1 MLRYNHLNTFCFY
14 VVNVSYYQ
22 SVSLCYIL
30 QVLGNIQDYTTTTF
44 NELLQFLGSTSF
56 SKSVLTVLAVVT
68 PLGIGLFTGYA
79 EIGVAI
85 CFGAFW
91 CNPSDVNGSLK
102 HKVYGILFSAALVM
116 VVSFIGGYVHYSLL
130 LSLVILGVTSFA
142 ISLISAYGFR
152 ASLISFSGLL
162 ALILSFAHTPGELK
176 IYEYSLLVGLGGLW
190 YLAVSLLW
198 FKINPKGQ
206 TEEILYETIG
216 HTGKLLKKRGKLI
229 DENSNRK
236 KLLKG
241 LFLIQSQL
249 TEQHETLRE
258 ILILSRKNSGIS
270 VYNGKRVLVLVQLIE
285 MLETAGANPVNYA
298 KMDEQF
304 QMYPEFIKLFQSLIY
319 EMAKQLRTIGEIGN
333 KPNKIPSHVELNTR
347 FEKIRIK
354 IEELGKIKD
363 AKAYEAFI
371 MFQNLLEYQEKQ
383 FDTLKRIKWLLSDH
397 DVASEEFIDKE
408 ILKRFL
414 ISQDYSPRILL
425 RNLSFRSTIFRHSLR
440 MAITLMI
447 GFVLGNV
454 FAFQNP
460 YWILLTIILIMRPNY
475 GLTKTRSKDRT
486 IGTLIGGIIATVI
499 VYLVQDVYVYATLAL
514 ISFVIALSMLQK
526 NYKASA
532 IYVTLSIVFI
542 YGILQPDVMT
552 VIQYRIIDTLL
563 GAGLSYLGFLFLWPS
578 WSFQE
583 IQKDITKSVEANR
596 MYLSKI
602 SDYYVN
608 KGTVPTSYRL
618 ARKSAFLQ
626 TSNLSSAFQRM
637 TQEPHSKQKNLN
649 KIYELVELNHNFLSS
664 LASLSIY
671 IQHHTTT
678 EASERFS
685 GIVSKIDENLGLV
698 LQSLSNSIDS
708 GNEPNFEEVVSFEKQ
723 LPKFDSE
730 NVNLNVE
737 DNSIIKRNHQEE
749 QLIWEQLR
757 WLYSLSSTMMKLT
770 SSL

>member
-1 MLRYNHLNTFCFY
+1 MVLEKIQHYI
-14 VVNVSYYQ
+14 
-22 SVSLCYIL
+22 SVY
-30 QVLGNIQDYTTTTF
+30 F
-44 NELLQFLGSTSF
+44 KELVQFLVSTNF
-56 SKSVLTVLAVVT
+56 TKSVLTVIAVII
-68 PLGIGLFTGYA
+68 PIAIGVLTGYT

-91 CNPSDVNGSLK
+91 CSPSDVHGSQR
-102 HKVYGILFSAALVM
+102 HKVLGILFSGALVM
-116 VVSFIGGYVHYSLL
+116 VVSFIGGYLHYSPW
-130 LSLVILGVTSFA
+130 LSLVILGLMSFA
-142 ISLISAYGFR
+142 ISFISAYGFR

-162 ALILSFAHTPGELK
+162 ALILSFAHTPDKLE
-176 IYEYSLLVGLGGLW
+176 IYEYSLLVGLGSLW
-190 YLAVSLLW
+190 YLGLSLLW

-206 TEEILYETIG
+206 TEEVLYETIG
-216 HTGKLLKKRGKLI
+216 NTAKLLKKRGTLI
-229 DENSNRK
+229 DQQSNRK
-236 KLLKG
+236 KLQES
-241 LFLIQSQL
+241 LFLLQSQL
-249 TEQHETLRE
+249 TEQHDILRE

-270 VYNGKRVLVLVQLIE
+270 VYNGKRVLVLAQLIE
-285 MLETAGANPVNYA
+285 MLETSGANPVNYI
-298 KMDEQF
+298 KMDDQF
-304 QMYPEFIKLFQSLIY
+304 KLHPEFITHFQNLIF
-319 EMAKQLRTIGEIGN
+319 EMANQLQLISEIGN
-333 KPNKIPSHVELNTR
+333 KPNQIPKHDGLTAL
-347 FEKIRIK
+347 FEDIRIK
-354 IEELGKIKD
+354 ILELDKIKE

-383 FDTLKRIKWLLSDH
+383 FDKLKRIKWLLSDH

-440 MAITLMI
+440 LAVTLMI
-447 GFVLGNV
+447 GFILGNL
-454 FAFQNP
+454 FSFQNP

-486 IGTLIGGIIATVI
+486 IGTMIGGVIATVI
-499 VYLVQDVYVYATLAL
+499 VFLIQDVYVYAVLAL

-532 IYVTLSIVFI
+532 IYITLSIVFI

-552 VIQYRIIDTLL
+552 VIQYRILDTLL

-578 WSFQE
+578 WGFQE
-583 IQKDITKSVEANR
+583 IRKDVTKSVEANR
-596 MYLSKI
+596 VYLSKI
-602 SDYYVN
+602 ADYYIQ
-608 KGTVPTSYRL
+608 KGRVPTSYRL
-618 ARKSAFLQ
+618 ARKNAFLE

-678 EASERFS
+678 EASERFNT
-685 GIVSKIDENLGLV
+685 IITKIDENLSVV
-698 LQSLSNSIDS
+698 LQSLSKEATGDQK
-708 GNEPNFEEVVSFEKQ
+708 PNFDAVISFEKQ
-723 LPKFDSE
+723 LPKFESDQ
-730 NVNLNVE
+730 VNLSAD
-737 DNSIIKRNHQEE
+737 DNGALKRNHQEE

-757 WLYSLSSTMMKLT
+757 WLFSLSSNMMKLT
-770 SSL
+770 LSLK

>member
-1 MLRYNHLNTFCFY
+1 MLNKIQNFI
-14 VVNVSYYQ
+14 
-22 SVSLCYIL
+22 SVS
-30 QVLGNIQDYTTTTF
+30 F
-44 NELLQFLGSTSF
+44 KELLQYLRSTNF
-56 SKSVLTVLAVVT
+56 SKSVLTVVAVIT
-68 PLGIGLFTGYA
+68 PLSIGIATGYT

-91 CNPSDVNGSLK
+91 CNPSDVSGSQK
-102 HKVYGILFSAALVM
+102 HKVYGILFSAALIM
-116 VVSFIGGYVHYSLL
+116 VVSFIGGYLHYATWLAL
-130 LSLVILGVTSFA
+130 IILGVASFA
-142 ISLISAYGFR
+142 ISLISSYGFR

-162 ALILSFAHTPGELK
+162 ALILSFAHTPDKLK
-176 IYEYSLLVGLGGLW
+176 IYEYALLVGLGGLW
-190 YLAVSLLW
+190 YLALSLLW
-198 FKINPKGQ
+198 YKINPKGQ
-206 TEEILYETIG
+206 TEEILYDTIG
-216 HTGKLLKKRGKLI
+216 RTGKLLQKRAQLI
-229 DENSNRK
+229 DEQSNRK
-236 KLLKG
+236 KLQQR
-241 LFLIQSQL
+241 LFLLQSEL
-249 TEQHETLRE
+249 TEQHDTLRE
-258 ILILSRKNSGIS
+258 ILILSRKSSGRS
-270 VYNGKRVLVLVQLIE
+270 TYNGKRVLVLVQLIE
-285 MLETAGANPVNYA
+285 MLETAGANPVNYT
-298 KMDEQF
+298 KMDAQF
-304 QMYPEFIKLFQSLIY
+304 KLYPEFTKLFQNLTF
-319 EMAKQLRTIGEIGN
+319 EMANQLKLISEIGN
-333 KPNKIPSHVELNTR
+333 KPNQMPKHVVLTEHFEEL
-347 FEKIRIK
+347 RIK
-354 IEELGKIKD
+354 ISELGTVKD

-383 FDTLKRIKWLLSDH
+383 FDKLKRMKWLLSDH

-440 MAITLMI
+440 LAVTLMI
-447 GFVLGNV
+447 GFVVGNV

-486 IGTLIGGIIATVI
+486 IGTIIGGVIATGI
-499 VYLVQDVYVYATLAL
+499 VFLVQDVYVYAVLAL
-514 ISFVIALSMLQK
+514 ISFVVALSMLQK
-526 NYKASA
+526 NYKLSA

-552 VIQYRIIDTLL
+552 VIQYRILDTLV
-563 GAGLSYLGFLFLWPS
+563 GAGLSYVGFLFLWPS

-583 IQKDITKSVEANR
+583 IQKDVTKSVEANR
-596 MYLSKI
+596 MYLSEI
-602 SDYYVN
+602 TDFYVN
-608 KGTVPTSYRL
+608 KGNVPTSYRL
-618 ARKSAFLQ
+618 ARKSAFLE

-685 GIVSKIDENLGLV
+685 SIVSKIDENLGLV
-698 LQSLSNSIDS
+698 MQTLSNSIDS
-708 GNEPNFEEVVSFEKQ
+708 GNEPNFEEVITFEKQ

-730 NVNLNVE
+730 NVNLNAE
-737 DNSIIKRNHQEE
+737 DNSTLKRNHQEE

>member
-1 MLRYNHLNTFCFY
+1 MLRSGYLSTFCFY
-14 VVNVSYYQ
+14 VVNACYYQ
-22 SVSLCYIL
+22 SVSLRCIL
-30 QVLGNIQDYTTTTF
+30 TVLGKIQDYITTSF
-44 NELLQFLGSTSF
+44 KELLQFLGSTSF
-56 SKSVLTVLAVVT
+56 SKSVLTVIAVVT
-68 PLGIGLFTGYA
+68 PLAIGIVTGYA

-116 VVSFIGGYVHYSLL
+116 IVSFIGGYVHYSNW
-130 LSLVILGVTSFA
+130 LSLLILGVTSFG
-142 ISLISAYGFR
+142 ISLISSYGFR

-162 ALILSFAHTPGELK
+162 ALILSFAHTPGQLK

-198 FKINPKGQ
+198 YKINPKGQ
-206 TEEILYETIG
+206 TEEILYETIAS
-216 HTGKLLKKRGKLI
+216 TGKLMKKRGKLI
-229 DENSNRK
+229 DGHSNRK
-236 KLLKG
+236 KLLKS
-241 LFLIQSQL
+241 LFLMQSQL

-258 ILILSRKNSGIS
+258 ILILSRKNSGRS

-285 MLETAGANPVNYA
+285 MLETAGANPVNYT
-298 KMDEQF
+298 KMDKQF
-304 QMYPEFIKLFQSLIY
+304 QMYPEFTKLFQNLIF
-319 EMAKQLRTIGEIGN
+319 EMAKQLRTIAKIGN
-333 KPNKIPSHVELNTR
+333 KPSKLPKHDKLNAR
-347 FEKIRIK
+347 FDEIRTK
-354 IEELGKIKD
+354 IEDLITTKD
-363 AKAYEAFI
+363 AKAYEAYI
-371 MFQNLLEYQEKQ
+371 MFQNFLEYQEKQ
-383 FDTLKRIKWLLSDH
+383 FDKLKRIKWLLSDH

-447 GFVLGNV
+447 GFVLGNL
-454 FAFQNP
+454 FDFQNP

-486 IGTLIGGIIATVI
+486 TGTLIGGAIATVI

-563 GAGLSYLGFLFLWPS
+563 GAALSYVGFLFLWPS
-578 WSFQE
+578 WSFEE
-583 IQKDITKSVEANR
+583 IQKDVTKSVEANKV
-596 MYLSKI
+596 YLAKI
-602 SDYYVN
+602 ADFYIH
-608 KGTVPTSYRL
+608 KGNVPTSYRL
-618 ARKSAFLQ
+618 ARKNAFLE

-678 EASERFS
+678 EASESFN
-685 GIVSKIDENLGLV
+685 GIVSKIDENLSFV
-698 LQSLSNSIDS
+698 LNSLANVAEND
-708 GNEPNFEEVVSFEKQ
+708 NKLNLDEVVLFEEQ
-723 LPKFDSE
+723 LPKFESE
-730 NVNLNVE
+730 NVNLSNV
-737 DNSIIKRNHQEE
+737 DNVAVKRKHQEE

-757 WLYSLSSTMMKLT
+757 WLYSLSSTMLRLT

>member
-1 MLRYNHLNTFCFY
+1 MLNKIQNFI
-14 VVNVSYYQ
+14 
-22 SVSLCYIL
+22 SVSLK
-30 QVLGNIQDYTTTTF
+30 
-44 NELLQFLGSTSF
+44 ELLQYFGSTNF
-56 SKSVLTVLAVVT
+56 SKSVLTVVAVIT
-68 PLGIGLFTGYA
+68 PLSIGISTGYT

-91 CNPSDVNGSLK
+91 CNPSDVNGSQK
-102 HKVYGILFSAALVM
+102 HKIYGILFSAALVM
-116 VVSFIGGYVHYSLL
+116 VVSFIGGYLHYATWLALL
-130 LSLVILGVTSFA
+130 ILGVASFA
-142 ISLISAYGFR
+142 ISLISSYGFR

-162 ALILSFAHTPGELK
+162 ALVLSFAHTPDKLE
-176 IYEYSLLVGLGGLW
+176 IYEYALLVGLGGLW
-190 YLAVSLLW
+190 YLALSLLW
-198 FKINPKGQ
+198 YKINPKGQ
-206 TEEILYETIG
+206 TEEILYDTIG
-216 HTGKLLKKRGKLI
+216 RTGKLLKKRAQLI
-229 DENSNRK
+229 DEQSNRK
-236 KLLKG
+236 KLQQR
-241 LFLIQSQL
+241 LFLLQSEL
-249 TEQHETLRE
+249 TEQHDTLRE
-258 ILILSRKNSGIS
+258 ILILSRKNSGRS
-270 VYNGKRVLVLVQLIE
+270 TYNGKRVLVLVQLIE
-285 MLETAGANPVNYA
+285 MLETAGANPVNYT

-304 QMYPEFIKLFQSLIY
+304 KLYPEFTKLFQNLTF
-319 EMAKQLRTIGEIGN
+319 EMANQLQLISEIGN
-333 KPNKIPSHVELNTR
+333 KPSKMPKHDALTNHFEEL
-347 FEKIRIK
+347 RIK
-354 IEELGKIKD
+354 ISALGTVKD

-383 FDTLKRIKWLLSDH
+383 FDKLKRMKWLLSDY

-440 MAITLMI
+440 LAVTLMI
-447 GFVLGNV
+447 GFVVGNV

-486 IGTLIGGIIATVI
+486 MGTIIGGVIATVI
-499 VYLVQDVYVYATLAL
+499 VYLVQDIYVYAVLAL
-514 ISFVIALSMLQK
+514 ISFIVALSMLQK
-526 NYKASA
+526 NYKLSA

-552 VIQYRIIDTLL
+552 VIQYRILDTLV

-583 IQKDITKSVEANR
+583 IQKDVTKSVEANR
-596 MYLSKI
+596 MYLTEI
-602 SDYYVN
+602 ADFYRH
-608 KGTVPTSYRL
+608 KGSVPTSYRL
-618 ARKSAFLQ
+618 ARKSAFLE

-637 TQEPHSKQKNLN
+637 TQDPHSKQKNLN

-678 EASERFS
+678 EASERFNS
-685 GIVSKIDENLGLV
+685 IVFKIDENLSLV
-698 LQSLSNSIDS
+698 MKTLSNSISTGD
-708 GNEPNFEEVVSFEKQ
+708 EPNFEEVGSFEKQ

-730 NVNLNVE
+730 NVNLNAE
-737 DNSIIKRNHQEE
+737 DNNALKRNHQEE